1 MRPSINCWRALALA
15 ATLAPWLAGCSEYLD
30 RRDAVTLNAGDAVA
44 TNKVTQMVDP
54 WPRES
59 TDRNI
64 VFNGERMQ
72 AAVAR
77 YRAGKVIEPIG
88 MGTSGTYNQQ
98 SSASSGTGTNNTTPL
113 GPTVPQQAVK

>member
-1 MRPSINCWRALALA
+1 MRPSNSMLRTLALA
-15 ATLAPWLAGCSEYLD
+15 AVLAVLAGCSEYFD
-30 RRDAVTLNAGDAVA
+30 RRETISLNGGNSVA
-44 TNKVTQMVDP
+44 TNTVTQMVDP
-54 WPRES
+54 WPRDS
-59 TDRNI
+59 ANRNI
-64 VFNGERMQ
+64 AFNGERMQ

-77 YRAGKVIEPIG
+77 YRAGKVTEPVG